1 MTKSEREEHEYKSLF
16 TDERYA
22 KKAWKE
28 FMGESL
34 QSPGKPL
41 PTQFDKNDN
50 PTRESDIDAQAYKNV
65 KARLEKEGK
74 DREPMQA
81 ELIVEAAVIRA
92 RFQDST
98 LNIMLE
104 RTAGK
109 VKDEVTVNSNPYEDL
124 TDDELETLMAYRESK
139 KAAQEQNTSVDNN
152 G

>member
-1 MTKSEREEHEYKSLF
+1 MTKGEREEKEYKSLF

-22 KKAWKE
+22 KRAWKE
-28 FMGESL
+28 FIGTSL
-34 QSPGKPL
+34 QSPGKAL

-50 PTRESDIDAQAYKNV
+50 PTRESDIDQMAYSNV
-65 KARLEKEGK
+65 KERLEAEGK

-98 LNIMLE
+98 FNTLLD

-109 VKDEVTVNSNPYEDL
+109 VKDEVTVNTNPYEEL
-124 TDDELETLMAYRESK
+124 SDDELEALAAYRASK
-139 KAAQEQNTSVDNN
+139 KAGEQSEIVDN

>member
-74 DREPMQA
+74 EYCKSIFLCNVHFP
-81 ELIVEAAVIRA
+81 
-92 RFQDST
+92 
-98 LNIMLE
+98 
-104 RTAGK
+104 
-109 VKDEVTVNSNPYEDL
+109 EVF
-124 TDDELETLMAYRESK
+124 
-139 KAAQEQNTSVDNN
+139 
-152 G
+152 

>member
-1 MTKSEREEHEYKSLF
+1 MTKSEREEREYKSLF
-16 TDERYA
+16 TDERFA

-28 FMGESL
+28 FIGTSL
-34 QSPGKPL
+34 QSPGKAL

-50 PTRESDIDAQAYKNV
+50 PTRESDIDAMAYQNV
-65 KARLEKEGK
+65 KTRLKEEGL

-98 LNIMLE
+98 FNTLLD

-109 VKDEVTVNSNPYEDL
+109 VKDEINVNTNPYEDL
-124 TDDELETLMAYRESK
+124 TDDELEALAAYRENK
-139 KAAQEQNTSVDNN
+139 KAATEQKAGELN

>member
-1 MTKSEREEHEYKSLF
+1 MTKSEREEREYKSTF
-16 TDERYA
+16 CDERYA

-28 FMGESL
+28 FFGTSL
-34 QSPGKPL
+34 QAPGRAL
-41 PTQFDKNDN
+41 PMQVDKNDN
-50 PTRESDIDAQAYKNV
+50 PTRESEIDIMAYNNV
-65 KARLEKEGK
+65 KTRLKEEGK

-98 LNIMLE
+98 FNILLD

-109 VKDEVTVNSNPYEDL
+109 VKDEVTVNANPFEEL
-124 TDDELETLMAYRESK
+124 SDDELNALMEYRK
-139 KAAQEQNTSVDNN
+139 NKAEKDKVDN

>member
-1 MTKSEREEHEYKSLF
+1 MTKGEREEREYKSLF

-28 FMGESL
+28 FIGTSL
-34 QSPGKPL
+34 QSPGKAL

-50 PTRESDIDAQAYKNV
+50 PTRESDIDAMAYRNV
-65 KARLEKEGK
+65 KDRLIAQGL

-98 LNIMLE
+98 FNTLLD

-109 VKDEVTVNSNPYEDL
+109 VKDEISVNANPYEEL
-124 TDDELETLMAYRESK
+124 TDDELDALIAYRESK
-139 KAAQEQNTSVDNN
+139 KQAEQQDKVDNN

>member
-1 MTKSEREEHEYKSLF
+1 MTKGEREEREYKSLF
-16 TDERYA
+16 ADERYA

-28 FMGESL
+28 FIGTSL
-34 QSPGKPL
+34 QSPGKAL

-50 PTRESDIDAQAYKNV
+50 PTRESDIDAMAYNNV
-65 KARLEKEGK
+65 KARLTADGL

-81 ELIVEAAVIRA
+81 ELIIEAAVIRA

-98 LNIMLE
+98 FNTLLD

-109 VKDEVTVNSNPYEDL
+109 VKDEITVNSNPYEDL
-124 TDDELETLMAYRESK
+124 TDDELEALMAYRASK
-139 KAAQEQNTSVDNN
+139 KAVAEKPSDNN